1 MIDAVAIQQAQQQVV
16 REVAACVTDVMD
28 GEWGNR
34 EWKRIGLHAEIDT
47 EGGKRI
53 SSQTSAIAA
62 APGEPLEDVD
72 FRLSRAAKDALVAL
86 REAMRDD
93 RGAWS
98 STLLTIEPSGT
109 FSFDFSYEPPRRLAG
124 DLLYS
129 PLDGFLEQYEAQTGA
144 R

>member
-1 MIDAVAIQQAQQQVV
+1 MLDAIAIQQAQERVV
-16 REVAACVTDVMD
+16 REVAACVTDVME
-28 GEWGNR
+28 GEWGAR

-47 EGGKRI
+47 EGGRRI

-62 APGEPLEDVD
+62 IPAQPLEDVD
-72 FRLSRAAKDALVAL
+72 FRLSRAAKEALVAL
-86 REAMRDD
+86 RETMREE

-98 STLLTIEPSGT
+98 SVLLTIEPTGR

-129 PLDGFLEQYEAQTGA
+129 PLDGFLDRYKAETGA